1 MPDLSQPSADLLPV
15 QRRATLAYRAL
26 RIWAVPLLRSL
37 FRIVVE
43 RRDRIPTERNY
54 VLIANHLN
62 LLDSFAI
69 LAEFPAEPRV
79 HFLGDTTILITRRL
93 QWAMVKSVAG
103 FIPVNRKLSPDTV
116 LFDHVNKCLQRGGV
130 VALYPEGNYGL
141 AEGEL
146 LPFKKGFAHF
156 AIDNNVPVLP
166 VAHIRAVS
174 PPDGATNVPLG
185 GEIRADYISRPSND
199 PIIKL
204 EPPVGVTLDNPHWD
218 GTTFVIEYHGLRDNS
233 LYHAELDQDEWSGK

>member
-1 MPDLSQPSADLLPV
+1 MPAPSQPSADLLPV
-15 QRRATLAYRAL
+15 QRQATVAYRAL
-26 RIWAVPLLRSL
+26 RLWAVPLLHLL

-43 RRDRIPTERNY
+43 GRERIPRDRNY

-62 LLDSFAI
+62 WLDSFAI

-79 HFLGDTTILITRRL
+79 HFLGDTTILITRRF

-103 FIPVNRKLSPDTV
+103 FIPVNRTLSPDTV

-130 VALYPEGNYGL
+130 VALYPEGNYGP

-156 AIDNNVPVLP
+156 AIDNQVPVLP
-166 VAHIRAVS
+166 VALSGMKDLWLRKTVRMIIGEPIDFGGQTVDSLVAISEARMRALL
-174 PPDGATNVPLG
+174 PAYQDPG
-185 GEIRADYISRPSND
+185 GV
-199 PIIKL
+199 KL
-204 EPPVGVTLDNPHWD
+204 LRK
-218 GTTFVIEYHGLRDNS
+218 GLTH
-233 LYHAELDQDEWSGK
+233 LF

>member
-1 MPDLSQPSADLLPV
+1 MPAPSQPSADLLPV

-37 FRIVVE
+37 FHIVVE

-62 LLDSFAI
+62 WLDSFAI
-69 LAEFPAEPRV
+69 LAIFPAEPRV
-79 HFLGDTTILITRRL
+79 HFLGDTTLLVTRKV
-93 QWAMVKSVAG
+93 QWALVKSVGG

-166 VAHIRAVS
+166 VALSGMKDLWLRKTVRMIVGEPIESTGHTVDSLVAIAEARMREL
-174 PPDGATNVPLG
+174 VPAYQDPG
-185 GEIRADYISRPSND
+185 G
-199 PIIKL
+199 IKL
-204 EPPVGVTLDNPHWD
+204 LR
-218 GTTFVIEYHGLRDNS
+218 HGLTH
-233 LYHAELDQDEWSGK
+233 LF